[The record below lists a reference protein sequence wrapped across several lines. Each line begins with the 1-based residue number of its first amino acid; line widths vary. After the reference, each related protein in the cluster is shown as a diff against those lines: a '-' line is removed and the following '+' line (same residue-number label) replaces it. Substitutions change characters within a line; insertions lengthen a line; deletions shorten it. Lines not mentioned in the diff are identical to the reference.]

1 MVHARYRRI
10 RRYICPKGKEDDLA
24 QLWYTDI
31 VWYGN
36 LLELIGAII
45 GILQYLGAE
54 RIHDFAEKFN
64 IWNSENF
71 IKVWSLKI
79 PVDRF
84 LVSWINAQKSLL
96 KIPFNN
102 FKKFLPFNL
111 MILLAVVATLADG
124 LEFIEHLLPKYK
136 NVILWI
142 VGGSLIVVVAPLILY
157 IAVLLFGV
165 AFLIISIPTQI
176 LFYYL
181 LSIMSFFLEKT
192 GSLRNQLIAFS
203 VVIVIIG
210 LTLQVVGPIFQVDK
224 FITQLRN
231 LMN

>member
-1 MVHARYRRI
+1 MT
-10 RRYICPKGKEDDLA
+10 
-24 QLWYTDI
+24 QTWYTDI

-54 RIHDFAEKFN
+54 RIHHFAEKFN

-71 IKVWSLKI
+71 IKVGSLKI

-84 LVSWINAQKSLL
+84 LVSWVIAQKSLL
-96 KIPFNN
+96 KIPFSN

-111 MILLAVVATLADG
+111 MILLTVIANG
-124 LEFIEHLLPKYK
+124 LDFIELLPPKYK

-142 VGGSLIVVVAPLILY
+142 VGGSLIVVLAPLILY
-157 IAVLLFGV
+157 IAVLLFSA
-165 AFLIISIPTQI
+165 AFLIVSIPTQI
-176 LFYYL
+176 FFYYI

-192 GSLRNQLIAFS
+192 GSLRNKLIAFS

-224 FITQLRN
+224 FITHLRN